1 VTDQRAAATDAG
13 HAATEP
19 APGATAHAAAEPA
32 TVHDAVRLLART
44 AGNRAV
50 VQMLAR
56 HGTTAVNPATAP
68 TTTRADPRFAKVDA
82 DLTFS
87 QWGWQAMGVM
97 DKYNVM
103 LVLTDQGA
111 PASFLPDYNRCVINV
126 ARPSHEVAA
135 YFVHEMH
142 HAVQYHE
149 GRSPKATTMA
159 KPDWVRMMVK
169 EEVDGTQKGF
179 LHKLALESFGRAPK
193 DDLPAGMHH
202 FRSAYRYGKEKAVSE
217 GKEGVPAGD
226 AARANAYK
234 MVRWMI
240 EDPTGQTATELG
252 PNQFDSYERY
262 YRREWTTQNPAA
274 PAATPHP

>member
-1 VTDQRAAATDAG
+1 VAHERVADTDAE
-13 HAATEP
+13 HAAVETTLG
-19 APGATAHAAAEPA
+19 APAHAPLGPA
-32 TVHDAVRLLART
+32 TTLDAIRVLARA

-50 VQMLAR
+50 GQMLAR
-56 HGTTAVNPATAP
+56 HGTSAVNPATAP

-82 DLTFS
+82 DLSFS
-87 QWGWQAMGVM
+87 QWGWEAMGVM
-97 DKYNVM
+97 DKYKVM

-111 PASFLPDYNRCVINV
+111 PASFLPDYNRCIINL
-126 ARPSHEVAA
+126 ARPSYEVAA

-159 KPDWVRMMVK
+159 KPDWVKMMVK
-169 EEVDGTQKGF
+169 EEIDGTQKGF

-202 FRSAYRYGKEKAVSE
+202 FRSAYKYGKEKATSE
-217 GKEGVPAGD
+217 GKEGVAAGD

-274 PAATPHP
+274 PAATAHP